1 MFRFF
6 AISLLCVASF
16 GAQLPTEKKG
26 YVIVEAESFTAQDKT
41 EKRQWQIIKDDTAAK
56 TASGKA
62 YLKALPDT
70 RVTHDDKLIH
80 GENFSNKPGEMAV
93 LHYRVKFA
101 TAGRYYVWARAYS
114 SGAEDN
120 SIHVGLDGAWPESG
134 ARLQWCEGKNSWR
147 WESKQRTPENHC
159 GEAGKIYLEVASPG
173 EHTVSFSMR
182 EDGFAFD
189 QWLLT
194 VDANF
199 VRLTQ

>member
-1 MFRFF
+1 MFRL
-6 AISLLCVASF
+6 SVLSVLWVSSF
-16 GAQLPTEKKG
+16 YAQLPTEGEG
-26 YVIVEAESFTAQDKT
+26 YVIVEAESFTAQEKT
-41 EKRQWQIIKDDTAAK
+41 EKRQWKIVKDDAPAK
-56 TASGKA
+56 TASGRA

-80 GENFSNKPGEMAV
+80 GQNFTNKPGEMAV
-93 LHYRVKFA
+93 LHYRVKF
-101 TAGRYYVWARAYS
+101 TTPGRYYVWVRAYS

-134 ARLQWCEGKNSWR
+134 ARMQWCEGKNAWR

-159 GEAGKIYLEVASPG
+159 GEAGKIYLEVTTAG

-194 VDANF
+194 TDANF
-199 VRLTQ
+199 VRPTK